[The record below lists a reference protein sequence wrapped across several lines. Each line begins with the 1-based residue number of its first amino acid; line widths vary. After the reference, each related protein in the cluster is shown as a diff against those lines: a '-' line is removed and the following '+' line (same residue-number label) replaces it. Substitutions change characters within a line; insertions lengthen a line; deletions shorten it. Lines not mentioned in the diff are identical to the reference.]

1 MRRGF
6 IYGSVLTNIGALLF
20 FTNCSIFCSILLFA
34 VLAVQPYCSAEV
46 QFERDIVPVLQTKC
60 LPCHDSKTR
69 KGGLNLQTMSA
80 VLEGGQNGRVVVPG
94 NLQES
99 LLYTRLVAGEMPPE
113 NETAL
118 TPDELLLFEDWIKSI
133 RAHSPVELRTVE
145 KSQPGS
151 FQAFRVLRRPPVPE
165 LMDTRQARTEIDRFV
180 LSKLHDKKLHLS
192 DDAQPAKIVRRL
204 YFDLIGLPP
213 DPETVHSY
221 VRDSASHAYE
231 RVIDQL
237 LSDPRYGERW
247 ARHWLDTVGYTDTV
261 SYDGDTNFVP
271 GFIEGRW
278 RYRDYVIDA
287 FNSDTPYDRF
297 LTEQIAGDEMV
308 NWRDEEDVLTSEM
321 IRVLAATGFWR
332 NSEDRSG
339 SAKEIEYKWSL
350 LHNTMETFGTSL
362 LGLTLR
368 CARCHSHKYEPI
380 SQEDYYRLLSLITP
394 AFNIENWKAPK
405 ERALPA
411 ISSGEKKRIDDANRA
426 VEEVVEQLKQQILKI
441 RKTVENRVRAGKL
454 KEVPEDLRD
463 ALLVAFAL
471 AEKDRDEK
479 QRTLLKQ
486 FSLSVTVTEEEIDE
500 AISADEKNQVASV
513 QQAMDTKQ
521 KEKQTYGWIQAVYDV
536 GPPPV
541 TRLLIRG
548 DHKRPGEEV
557 RPGFLSVLS
566 DPSYTDTLEVNRPR
580 GSSGRR
586 TALAQWLTRNRTPA
600 SGLASRVI
608 VNRIWQHLIGVGIVG
623 SSENLGLSGQ
633 RPTHPDLLEWLA
645 SELVENGWHIKSLIK
660 KIVMSSVYRQA
671 SGRDAY
677 RVDAGEEPELVD
689 PGNELLWHGNL
700 RRLESEAIRDS
711 MLVVSG
717 AFQRQMGGRP
727 VPLQYSKDGTAAF
740 DIDQM
745 DRPLE
750 RWRRSVYLFQRRVYH
765 LNIMSVFDQPV
776 VAGATCRR
784 NKSSVAL
791 QSLTML
797 NDDLVLEYAD
807 EFAKRVYSITGD
819 VLDDQVEMC
828 FQLALSRS
836 PSSDEIKWCRELL
849 QQQGTLYQKEA
860 ISGFEARK
868 KALMHLCRAMFN
880 TTEFLYVE

>member
-6 IYGSVLTNIGALLF
+6 TYGSVLTNPGVLLF
-20 FTNCSIFCSILLFA
+20 FKNYSILCSILLFA
-34 VLAVQPYCSAEV
+34 VLAVQQYCSAEI
-46 QFERDIVPVLQTKC
+46 QFERDIFPVLQTKC

-69 KGGLNLQTMSA
+69 KGELNLQTMA
-80 VLEGGQNGRVVVPG
+80 TVLQGGQTGRVVVPG
-94 NLQES
+94 NSQES
-99 LLYTRLVAGEMPPE
+99 LLYTRVVAGEMPPG
-113 NETAL
+113 NEAEL

-133 RAHSPVELRTVE
+133 PAHNPVELQAVG
-145 KSQPGS
+145 KWQPGS
-151 FQAFRVLRRPPVPE
+151 FQAFSALRRPPVPE
-165 LMDTRQARTEIDRFV
+165 LIDTQQARTVIDRFV
-180 LSKLHDKKLHLS
+180 LSRLHDKELHLS
-192 DDAQPAKIVRRL
+192 DDAQPAIIVRRL

-213 DPETVHSY
+213 DPETVHFY
-221 VRDSASHAYE
+221 MHDSDPHAYE
-231 RVIDQL
+231 RLVDQL

-287 FNSDTPYDRF
+287 FNSDAPYDRF
-297 LTEQIAGDEMV
+297 LAEQLAGDEMV
-308 NWRDEEDVLTSEM
+308 NWRDAEDVFPPEM

-380 SQEDYYRLLSLITP
+380 PQEDYYRLLSLITP

-411 ISSGEKKRIDDANRA
+411 ISTGEKKKIDDVNRTI
-426 VEEVVEQLKQQILKI
+426 EEEMEQLSQQIVRV
-441 RKTVENRVRAGKL
+441 RKTVEDRVREEKL
-454 KEVPEDLRD
+454 KEVPEGQRD
-463 ALLVAFAL
+463 ALQAAFVL

-479 QRTLLKQ
+479 QRMLLKQ
-486 FSLSVTVTEEEIDE
+486 FSKSITVTAEEIDDT
-500 AISADEKNQVASV
+500 ISADEKSQVLSV
-513 QQAMDTKQ
+513 QQAIDLKQ
-521 KEKQTYGWIQAVYDV
+521 KEKQTYGWIQAIYDV

-566 DPSYTDTLEVNRPR
+566 DPDYTDVLDANHSSD
-580 GSSGRR
+580 SSGRR
-586 TALAQWLTRNRTPA
+586 TALAKWLTRNRTPA
-600 SGLASRVI
+600 SGLVARVI

-645 SELVENGWHIKSLIK
+645 AELVENGWHIKSLVK
-660 KIVMSSVYRQA
+660 KIVMASVYRQA
-671 SGRDAY
+671 TGRDAY

-700 RRLESEAIRDS
+700 RRLESEAIRDA

-740 DIDQM
+740 DVKQM

-765 LNIMSVFDQPV
+765 LNVMSVFDQPV

-784 NKSSVAL
+784 NNSSVAL

-807 EFAKRVYSITGD
+807 EFAKRVYSVTGN

-836 PSSDEIKWCRELL
+836 PSGDEIKWCRELL
-849 QQQGTLYQKEA
+849 QQQGRLYQKEA

>member
-6 IYGSVLTNIGALLF
+6 IYGSVVTNLGALLF
-20 FTNCSIFCSILLFA
+20 FTKCSIFCSILLFA

-118 TPDELLLFEDWIKSI
+118 TPDEFLLFEDWIKSI
-133 RAHSPVELRTVE
+133 RAHSRVESRTVK

-165 LMDTRQARTEIDRFV
+165 LIDTRQARTEIDRFV

-221 VRDSASHAYE
+221 VQDSASHAYE

-308 NWRDEEDVLTSEM
+308 NWRDEEEVLTSEM

-380 SQEDYYRLLSLITP
+380 PQEDYYRLLSLITP

-426 VEEVVEQLKQQILKI
+426 VEEVVEQLKQHILKV
-441 RKTVENRVRAGKL
+441 RKTVEDRVREGKL

-486 FSLSVTVTEEEIDE
+486 FSQSVTVTEEEIDE

-513 QQAMDTKQ
+513 QQAIDTKQ

-566 DPSYTDTLEVNRPR
+566 DPSYTDTLELGRPR

-586 TALAQWLTRNRTPA
+586 TALAQWLTRTRTPA

-677 RVDAGEEPELVD
+677 GGDASEEPELVD

-727 VPLQYSKDGTAAF
+727 VPLQYSKDGTTAF
-740 DIDQM
+740 DVDQM

>member
-6 IYGSVLTNIGALLF
+6 IYGSVVTNLGALLF
-20 FTNCSIFCSILLFA
+20 FTKCSIFCSILLFA

-118 TPDELLLFEDWIKSI
+118 TPDEFLLFEDWIKSI
-133 RAHSPVELRTVE
+133 RAHSRVESRTVK

-165 LMDTRQARTEIDRFV
+165 LIDTRQARTEIDRFV

-221 VRDSASHAYE
+221 VQDSASHAYE

-308 NWRDEEDVLTSEM
+308 NWRDEEEVLTSEM

-380 SQEDYYRLLSLITP
+380 PQEDYYRLLSLITP

-426 VEEVVEQLKQQILKI
+426 VEEVVEQLKQHILKV
-441 RKTVENRVRAGKL
+441 RKTVEDRVREGKL

-486 FSLSVTVTEEEIDE
+486 FSQSVTVTEEEIDE

-513 QQAMDTKQ
+513 QQAIDTKQ

-566 DPSYTDTLEVNRPR
+566 DPSYTDTLELGRPR

-586 TALAQWLTRNRTPA
+586 TALAQWLTRTRTPA

-677 RVDAGEEPELVD
+677 GGDASEEPELVD

-727 VPLQYSKDGTAAF
+727 VPLQYSKDGTTAF
-740 DIDQM
+740 DVDQM

-849 QQQGTLYQKEA
+849 QQQGTLYQEEA
-860 ISGFEARK
+860 LSGFEARK

>member
-6 IYGSVLTNIGALLF
+6 IYGSVVTNLGALLF
-20 FTNCSIFCSILLFA
+20 FTKCSIFCSILLFA

-118 TPDELLLFEDWIKSI
+118 TPDEFLLFEDWIKSI
-133 RAHSPVELRTVE
+133 RAHSRVEARTVK

-165 LMDTRQARTEIDRFV
+165 LIDTRQARTEIDRFV

-204 YFDLIGLPP
+204 YFDLIALPP
-213 DPETVHSY
+213 DPETVQSY
-221 VRDSASHAYE
+221 VQDSASHAYE
-231 RVIDQL
+231 RVIEQL

-308 NWRDEEDVLTSEM
+308 NWRDEEEVLTSEM

-380 SQEDYYRLLSLITP
+380 PQEDYYRLLSLITP

-426 VEEVVEQLKQQILKI
+426 VEEVVEQLKQHILKV
-441 RKTVENRVRAGKL
+441 RKTVEDRVREGKL

-479 QRTLLKQ
+479 HRTLLKQ
-486 FSLSVTVTEEEIDE
+486 FSQSVTVTEEEIDE

-513 QQAMDTKQ
+513 QQAIDTKQ

-566 DPSYTDTLEVNRPR
+566 DPSYTDTLELGRPR

-586 TALAQWLTRNRTPA
+586 TALAQWLTRTRTPA

-677 RVDAGEEPELVD
+677 GGDASEEPELVD

-727 VPLQYSKDGTAAF
+727 VPLQYSKDGTTAF
-740 DIDQM
+740 DVDQM

-849 QQQGTLYQKEA
+849 QQQGTLYQEEA
-860 ISGFEARK
+860 LSGFEARK

>member
-6 IYGSVLTNIGALLF
+6 IYGSVLTNLGASLVF
-20 FTNCSIFCSILLFA
+20 KNCSILCWILLFE
-34 VLAVQPYCSAEV
+34 VLVVQPCCSAEV

-60 LPCHDSKTR
+60 LPCHDSNTR

-80 VLEGGQNGRVVVPG
+80 VLEGGQTGRVVAPG

-99 LLYTRLVAGEMPPE
+99 LLYTRLVAGEMPPD
-113 NETAL
+113 NAAKL

-133 RAHSPVELRTVE
+133 PAHSPVELRTVG
-145 KSQPGS
+145 KWQPGS
-151 FQAFRVLRRPPVPE
+151 FQTFRELKRPPVPE
-165 LMDTRQARTEIDRFV
+165 LIDTRQARTDIDRFV
-180 LSKLHDKKLHLS
+180 LSRLHEQKLHLS
-192 DDAQPAKIVRRL
+192 ADAQPAKLVRRL

-213 DPETVHSY
+213 DPQTVHSY
-221 VRDSASHAYE
+221 VHDPASHAYE

-308 NWRDEEDVLTSEM
+308 NWRDAEDVLPSEM

-380 SQEDYYRLLSLITP
+380 PQEDYYRLLSLITP

-411 ISSGEKKRIDDANRA
+411 ISSGEKKTIDDANRA
-426 VEEVVEQLKQQILKI
+426 LEEVVEQLNQQILKV
-441 RKTVENRVRAGKL
+441 RKTVEHRVREGKL

-463 ALLVAFAL
+463 ALQAAFVL
-471 AEKDRDEK
+471 TEKDRDEK
-479 QRTLLKQ
+479 QRTLLEQ
-486 FSLSVTVTEEEIDE
+486 FSQSITVTEEEIDE
-500 AISADEKNQVASV
+500 AISTDEKSQVTSV
-513 QQAMDTKQ
+513 QQAIDTKQ

-557 RPGFLSVLS
+557 RPGFLSALR
-566 DPSYTDTLEVNRPR
+566 DPGYTDALEVNRSR
-580 GSSGRR
+580 DSSGRR
-586 TALAQWLTRNRTPA
+586 TALAQWLTRNQTPA
-600 SGLASRVI
+600 SGLVSRVI

-671 SGRDAY
+671 SGRNAY

-689 PGNELLWHGNL
+689 PGNKLLWHGNL

-727 VPLQYSKDGTAAF
+727 VPLQYSKDGTADF
-740 DIDQM
+740 DVDQM

-750 RWRRSVYLFQRRVYH
+750 RWRRSVYLFHRRVYH
-765 LNIMSVFDQPV
+765 LNVMSVFDQPV

-784 NKSSVAL
+784 NNSSVAL

-819 VLDDQVEMC
+819 VLDDQIEMC

-836 PSSDEIKWCRELL
+836 PSSDEMKWCRELL
-849 QQQGTLYQKEA
+849 QQQGRLYQKESM
-860 ISGFEARK
+860 SGFEARK

-880 TTEFLYVE
+880 TSEFLYVE

>member
-6 IYGSVLTNIGALLF
+6 IYGSVVTNLGALLF
-20 FTNCSIFCSILLFA
+20 FTKCSIFCSILLFA

-118 TPDELLLFEDWIKSI
+118 TPDEFLLFEDWIKSI
-133 RAHSPVELRTVE
+133 RAHSRVESRTVK

-165 LMDTRQARTEIDRFV
+165 LIDTRQARTEIDRFV

-221 VRDSASHAYE
+221 VQDSASHAYE

-308 NWRDEEDVLTSEM
+308 NWRDEEEVLTSEM

-380 SQEDYYRLLSLITP
+380 PQEDYYRLLSLITP

-426 VEEVVEQLKQQILKI
+426 VEEVVEQLKQHILKV
-441 RKTVENRVRAGKL
+441 RKTVEDRVREGKL

-479 QRTLLKQ
+479 HRTLLKQ
-486 FSLSVTVTEEEIDE
+486 FSQSVTVTEEEIDE

-513 QQAMDTKQ
+513 QQAIDTKQ

-566 DPSYTDTLEVNRPR
+566 DPSYTDTLELGRPR

-586 TALAQWLTRNRTPA
+586 TALAQWLTRTRTPA

-677 RVDAGEEPELVD
+677 GGDASEEPELVD

-727 VPLQYSKDGTAAF
+727 VPLQYSKDGTTAF
-740 DIDQM
+740 DVDQM

>member
-6 IYGSVLTNIGALLF
+6 IYGSVVTNLGALLF
-20 FTNCSIFCSILLFA
+20 FTKCSIFCSILLFA

-118 TPDELLLFEDWIKSI
+118 TPDEFLLFEDWIKSI
-133 RAHSPVELRTVE
+133 RAHSRVESRTVK

-165 LMDTRQARTEIDRFV
+165 LIDTRQARTEIDRFV

-221 VRDSASHAYE
+221 VQDSASHAYE

-308 NWRDEEDVLTSEM
+308 NWRDEEEVLTSEM

-380 SQEDYYRLLSLITP
+380 PQEDYYRLLSLITP

-426 VEEVVEQLKQQILKI
+426 VEEVVEQLKQHILKV
-441 RKTVENRVRAGKL
+441 RKTVEDRVREGKL

-479 QRTLLKQ
+479 HRTLLKQ
-486 FSLSVTVTEEEIDE
+486 FSQSVTVTEEEIDE

-513 QQAMDTKQ
+513 QQAIDTKQ

-566 DPSYTDTLEVNRPR
+566 DPSYTDTLELGRPR

-586 TALAQWLTRNRTPA
+586 TALAQWLTRTRTPA

-677 RVDAGEEPELVD
+677 GGDASEEPELVD

-727 VPLQYSKDGTAAF
+727 VPLQYSKDGTTAF
-740 DIDQM
+740 DVDQM

-849 QQQGTLYQKEA
+849 QQQGTLYQEEA
-860 ISGFEARK
+860 LSGFEARK